1 MFIYQVV
8 GHQCSFEILHDH
20 SFSGQLSLMN
30 DKHEITCG
38 NQDLDKCNILLVRN
52 ILLLI
57 KSLKLTEQYFIIHE
71 ILVLLS
77 TINKHGVVV
86 QQIVSKISQL
96 DSSLA
101 KKFHSKEVKRVLS
114 TLVRTCFVKA
124 LPQCCFGRLMDNIIA
139 KRDASCLVSVGV
151 EIVMKNAVI
160 NRSSAPAD
168 LAEEI
173 KSTILVT
180 QPHQSCL
187 INCSKSY

>member
-1 MFIYQVV
+1 
-8 GHQCSFEILHDH
+8 
-20 SFSGQLSLMN
+20 MN

-38 NQDLDKCNILLVRN
+38 NPDIDKCNILLIKN
-52 ILLLI
+52 LLLFL

-71 ILVLLS
+71 ILVLIS
-77 TINKHGVVV
+77 SINKRDVVV
-86 QQIVSKISQL
+86 QQIVTKISQT

-101 KKFHSKEVKRVLS
+101 KKFHSKEVKRVLL

-124 LPQCCFGRLMDNIIA
+124 LPPCCFGRLMDNVIA
-139 KRDASCLVSVGV
+139 KRDASCLVSIGV

-187 INCSKSY
+187 SNFVSKSY